1 MDRSL
6 GDGGMA
12 LLGQLGVSFTSYGEG
27 WVEARWV
34 PTEAACNPL
43 GPVHGGVYAVVH
55 DAAMNF
61 ATNSALE
68 KGDRCATISITYS
81 TMRGA
86 AGWRRARGARRG
98 HPPGPPDRV
107 PGDHRDQRRRR
118 AGLEGQRAV
127 HPPPQGADGMT
138 TRTVVVGGGIMGAG
152 IAYEARVAGCP
163 VTIVEAKPE
172 LLEAAEQRVAHYE
185 SRARA
190 KGAELDGF
198 GPLDLSTDLAA
209 AAANADVIVEA
220 VSEDLGL
227 KSSIFETVG
236 AAANDDAVLASNT
249 SGLPIE
255 VLGAASGR
263 PGQVVGTHFF
273 NPVPAMRLVEVVRS
287 VSTTDETVSRALAFC
302 HALGK
307 ETVEIRDLPGFV
319 TTRLGTLLMCEADRV
334 HTSRASH
341 RPRTSIPR

>member
-1 MDRSL
+1 
-6 GDGGMA
+6 
-12 LLGQLGVSFTSYGEG
+12 
-27 WVEARWV
+27 
-34 PTEAACNPL
+34 
-43 GPVHGGVYAVVH
+43 
-55 DAAMNF
+55 
-61 ATNSALE
+61 
-68 KGDRCATISITYS
+68 
-81 TMRGA
+81 
-86 AGWRRARGARRG
+86 
-98 HPPGPPDRV
+98 
-107 PGDHRDQRRRR
+107 
-118 AGLEGQRAV
+118 
-127 HPPPQGADGMT
+127 MT
-138 TRTVVVGGGIMGAG
+138 TRVVVVGGGIMGAG
-152 IAYEARVAGCP
+152 IAYEARVAGFP

-172 LLEAAEQRVAHYE
+172 FREAAEQRVAHYE
-185 SRARA
+185 SRARG
-190 KGAELDGF
+190 KGAELEGF

-209 AAANADVIVEA
+209 AAADGDVIVEA

-236 AAANDDAVLASNT
+236 AAAHDDAVLASNT

-319 TTRLGTLLMCEADRV
+319 TTRLGTLLMCEAARAYEQGVASAADLDTAMKLGYNHPMGPLELADRV
-334 HTSRASH
+334 GLDTLLAILDDLREAYGDAFRAPPLLRQMVAAGKLGRKSG
-341 RPRTSIPR
+341 RGFYDYD